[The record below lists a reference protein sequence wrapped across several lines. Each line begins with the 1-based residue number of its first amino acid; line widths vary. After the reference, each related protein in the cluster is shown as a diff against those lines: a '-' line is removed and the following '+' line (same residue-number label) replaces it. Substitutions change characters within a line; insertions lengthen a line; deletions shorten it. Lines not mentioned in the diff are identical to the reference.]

1 MLARVSKGIQILH
14 KVRLVMNRLL
24 MRKRFL
30 NILFKISVKSNFE
43 KSPKWKLEGNNG
55 EHYFDLIDARYR
67 ELSQQRK
74 MI

>member
-1 MLARVSKGIQILH
+1 
-14 KVRLVMNRLL
+14 MNRLL

-67 ELSQQRK
+67 ELLTAK
-74 MI
+74 KNDLNHKIFKVFNKEK